1 MSKKRPWEFIE
12 GKEPLFVIIGL
23 AFSFALL
30 VTLVAFLTLSII
42 ERENTLMQYEAERVF
57 SSSTYLL
64 LRQEPTRAL
73 SAMQESNVKGIGVYT
88 NTGRLMLG
96 LGSVPNIL
104 PLDRFNAEWRSR
116 NLTQYGRGIATYNR
130 ETGMIEYLRYSRLT
144 IQIETGDF
152 MLEEDGLIPSPMTF
166 PDVIYILFD
175 GQQYH
180 WKIIWA
186 QIFAVVAICM
196 LAGFHLMVFSV
207 YRNNREYRARLSRQ
221 ERLVSLGEAARTL
234 AHEIKN
240 PLSAIT
246 IQMALMRKQLPEET
260 KTELAVIDQEVQ
272 RLILLT
278 NKVSDFLRNSLGQP
292 EEIDLYSCI
301 ESIIQTFPVSI
312 NLIKTAGAP
321 AKIWFD
327 PDRARSVF
335 ENLVKNAIESCE
347 GRDPEVEIEVVMDKK
362 RLYRIFIRDRGDGIP
377 AVLMDKIFD
386 PFFTTKIHGS
396 GIGLAI
402 CRQFVRARGGD
413 VRLFARENG
422 GTVTEVILPKDPYVE
437 VIHED
442 SDRR

>member
-1 MSKKRPWEFIE
+1 
-12 GKEPLFVIIGL
+12 
-23 AFSFALL
+23 
-30 VTLVAFLTLSII
+30 
-42 ERENTLMQYEAERVF
+42 
-57 SSSTYLL
+57 
-64 LRQEPTRAL
+64 
-73 SAMQESNVKGIGVYT
+73 
-88 NTGRLMLG
+88 
-96 LGSVPNIL
+96 
-104 PLDRFNAEWRSR
+104 
-116 NLTQYGRGIATYNR
+116 
-130 ETGMIEYLRYSRLT
+130 
-144 IQIETGDF
+144 
-152 MLEEDGLIPSPMTF
+152 
-166 PDVIYILFD
+166 
-175 GQQYH
+175 
-180 WKIIWA
+180 
-186 QIFAVVAICM
+186 
-196 LAGFHLMVFSV
+196 
-207 YRNNREYRARLSRQ
+207 
-221 ERLVSLGEAARTL
+221 RTL

-260 KTELAVIDQEVQ
+260 KTELAAIDQEVQ